1 MGFLEALLLLAA
13 GGLSGLLTGW
23 LGVGGGIILVPVFYS
38 VLHEA
43 GASTLVAMH
52 IAIGT
57 SMLVAV
63 VTSVAG
69 ISTPLKEKQVEW
81 RPALLLGG
89 IGAAGALVGSAIA
102 AGLEGSTLRKVVA
115 AAVIY
120 GAIAVLSPRRKG
132 KKETVASGST
142 PGSIGMIAACGVI
155 ASLAGVAEVFLV
167 IPVFLSTLGIP
178 LKKAVIAAG
187 LTAAMIG
194 AGGVIGYVIFGW
206 GNEFLRGGS
215 VGFGLHPRPARCCR
229 KRCCTASRGVSGGQK
244 SGIDRKKDLRP
255 PSRRRRHRHVLL
267 LNGPRITVAATSSA
281 FPRSTSRRPQSLPC
295 CSRNRA
301 HPIPRREGVRAHSG

>member
-13 GGLSGLLTGW
+13 GGVSGLLTGW
-23 LGVGGGIILVPVFYS
+23 LGVGGGVILVPIFYS

-43 GASTLVAMH
+43 GASTLIAMH

-57 SMLVAV
+57 SMLVAL

-89 IGAAGALVGSAIA
+89 AGAAGALAGSAIA

-120 GAIAVLSPRRKG
+120 GAIAVLSPRKKG
-132 KKETVASGST
+132 KKETAASGST

-155 ASLAGVAEVFLV
+155 ASLAGVAEVFLI

-215 VGFGLHPRPARCCR
+215 VGFVDFIRALPVAAGSVLAQRAGASLAVKSQGSTAR
-229 KRCCTASRGVSGGQK
+229 KIYALLLVVV
-244 SGIDRKKDLRP
+244 GIDM
-255 PSRRRRHRHVLL
+255 
-267 LNGPRITVAATSSA
+267 
-281 FPRSTSRRPQSLPC
+281 FFF
-295 CSRNRA
+295 
-301 HPIPRREGVRAHSG
+301 